1 MKRCIGEVEWAMKIE
16 RKVGSR
22 PRPSQRSAFS
32 VRDYPFFFMHRIVFK
47 NNLNIGE
54 ALKPV
59 RLTPTIWR
67 LLALLQ
73 ERDGITIGELSE
85 QSSIERSLL
94 SRILQALERRRLI
107 QRRTDPEDKRR
118 TSIYL
123 ERAGRDLFEQ
133 ILPAAKRQIERAVEG
148 LSRSDMS
155 KLQAILRRIT
165 DNVNRSPYA

>member
-22 PRPSQRSAFS
+22 SRRSQRSAFS